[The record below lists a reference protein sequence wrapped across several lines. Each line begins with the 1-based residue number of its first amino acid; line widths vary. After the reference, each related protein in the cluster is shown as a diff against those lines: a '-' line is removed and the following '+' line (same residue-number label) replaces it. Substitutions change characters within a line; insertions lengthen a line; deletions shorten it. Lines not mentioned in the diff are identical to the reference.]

1 MSGYALTPLAK
12 ADIFDIWVYLAEN
25 SKSVADRVKQA
36 IYYACAMSRRTALAR
51 SYPPRPHSPST
62 PILDASPLSQLHS
75 CLPARNGPAS
85 NRCRPP
91 RETRYSSHPGA
102 TALSLRDDLHEHPCF
117 SSSLQG
123 AKRSRVHSVSTLI
136 SRGRGS
142 PRTKFLRIP
151 PSRMKWSAPSINSNF
166 LSAAPDCSYSVRTSD
181 KNIS

>member
-1 MSGYALTPLAK
+1 MARRAFAQTMSGYALTPLAK

-91 RETRYSSHPGA
+91 RETRYSSHPEA
-102 TALSLRDDLHEHPCF
+102 APRVCAMICVTTLVSHHPF
-117 SSSLQG
+117 
-123 AKRSRVHSVSTLI
+123 
-136 SRGRGS
+136 RGRS
-142 PRTKFLRIP
+142 VRASTP
-151 PSRMKWSAPSINSNF
+151 SAPS
-166 LSAAPDCSYSVRTSD
+166 SAVAADLPEPDSSASHQPA
-181 KNIS
+181 